1 MRSTNRS
8 NAKNVIIHTPES
20 MAFGYILQATI
31 VKKVNFQFVIYAAR
45 NSNPIST
52 SEFMWRAFMKI
63 RKIILVINVGQNSTS
78 RGNSN
83 GIWKVNFGNT
93 IVDKYLILIWKAV
106 WVLKSKIVG
115 QKSTYLKEIVVFY
128 ELGMILEN
136 KLFQKWKLSKIMSR
150 NVLQNCYFQVRK
162 KIRKIRMILDIQ
174 MVLA

>member
-31 VKKVNFQFVIYAAR
+31 GKKVNFQFVIYAAR

-52 SEFMWRAFMKI
+52 SEFMWRASMKI

-83 GIWKVNFGNT
+83 GI
-93 IVDKYLILIWKAV
+93 
-106 WVLKSKIVG
+106 
-115 QKSTYLKEIVVFY
+115 
-128 ELGMILEN
+128 
-136 KLFQKWKLSKIMSR
+136 
-150 NVLQNCYFQVRK
+150 
-162 KIRKIRMILDIQ
+162 
-174 MVLA
+174 